1 MSLRRTIFNVAP
13 GKFATEAATGVSI
26 IRVSGPNAFNAIE
39 KLTLSRSREKCMQ
52 KYKVRELKTC
62 SLYHPQSLQPLDKAM
77 CVRFNG
83 PYSFTGEDMVE
94 LHVHGSRSVIDGVLS
109 ALEEIPDFRMSYRG
123 EFTKRAYENQKLDLI
138 EIEGMSD
145 LLSAKTETQRIQALN
160 MLGGNASKLVDDW
173 RTDLVKLR
181 AQVEAIL
188 DFGDDEEDV
197 LMEEDF
203 LTSLRVE
210 NAKLQNDMKA
220 CLVEVDRSNEIIR
233 DGVQVSLVGPP
244 NAGKSS
250 LLNALSNREAA
261 IVTNVPGTTRDIIS
275 VPLNVHGYAT
285 QVSDTAGLRKKDG
298 VDLVEQIGIKNTL
311 KSIENADVN
320 ILVCDATTLVHLDS
334 LNDTTT
340 FSATK
345 PDLHGLFSSFKPDI
359 IVLNKMDL
367 IDAVGKD
374 ISFDTI
380 HSNVQQLFDFD
391 GDLDPKSVVK
401 LSCKENQGI
410 DSLLNTLKT
419 QIENLLSLSNSKYEE
434 SGILSRKR
442 HRARL
447 VETIAALEHVDRH
460 LSVSDLGCEDRS
472 ESILYTAEEDKL
484 VLIAEELRIATTALE
499 KLTGKIDVED
509 VLDVLFEEFC
519 IGK

>member
-1 MSLRRTIFNVAP
+1 MSLRRTIFNVAT
-13 GKFATEAATGVSI
+13 GNFATETATGVSI
-26 IRVSGPNAFNAIE
+26 IRVSGPNAFSAIE
-39 KLTLSRSREKCMQ
+39 RLTLARSREQCMK
-52 KYKVRELKTC
+52 KYKARELKTC
-62 SLYHPQSLQPLDKAM
+62 SLYHPQSLQPLDKGM
-77 CVRFNG
+77 CVRFVG
-83 PYSFTGEDMVE
+83 PHSFTGEDMVE

-123 EFTKRAYENQKLDLI
+123 EFTKRAYENKKLDLI

-173 RTDLVKLR
+173 RTDLIKLR

-210 NAKLQNDMKA
+210 NAQLQNDMKA
-220 CLVEVDRSNEIIR
+220 CLAEVDRSNEIIR

-285 QVSDTAGLRKKDG
+285 QVSDTAGLRETDG
-298 VDLVEQIGIKNTL
+298 IDLVEQIGIKNTL
-311 KSIENADVN
+311 KSIEDADVN
-320 ILVCDATTLVHLDS
+320 IFVCDATTLFHLDS
-334 LNDTTT
+334 LEERTNL
-340 FSATK
+340 AV
-345 PDLHGLFSSFKPDI
+345 PEPNLHSLFSSFKPDI
-359 IVLNKMDL
+359 IALNKMDL
-367 IDAVGKD
+367 IEGDGKEVCL
-374 ISFDTI
+374 DTI
-380 HSNVQQLFDFD
+380 HRDVQQLFNIDA
-391 GDLDPKSVVK
+391 DLDTKSIVE
-401 LSCKENQGI
+401 LSCKEKQGI
-410 DSLLNTLKT
+410 DSLLITLKT
-419 QIENLLSLSNSKYEE
+419 KIEDLLSLSNSKYEE

-447 VETIAALEHVDRH
+447 VETIAALEHVDQH
-460 LSVSDLGCEDRS
+460 LRVSDFGHDNES
-472 ESILYTAEEDKL
+472 EPMLYTAEEDKL
-484 VLIAEELRIATTALE
+484 VLIAEELRNATIALE

-509 VLDVLFEEFC
+509 ILDVLFDEFC

>member
-1 MSLRRTIFNVAP
+1 
-13 GKFATEAATGVSI
+13 
-26 IRVSGPNAFNAIE
+26 
-39 KLTLSRSREKCMQ
+39 
-52 KYKVRELKTC
+52 
-62 SLYHPQSLQPLDKAM
+62 
-77 CVRFNG
+77 
-83 PYSFTGEDMVE
+83 MVE

-250 LLNALSNREAA
+250 LLNAL
-261 IVTNVPGTTRDIIS
+261 
-275 VPLNVHGYAT
+275 
-285 QVSDTAGLRKKDG
+285 
-298 VDLVEQIGIKNTL
+298 
-311 KSIENADVN
+311 
-320 ILVCDATTLVHLDS
+320 
-334 LNDTTT
+334 
-340 FSATK
+340 
-345 PDLHGLFSSFKPDI
+345 
-359 IVLNKMDL
+359 
-367 IDAVGKD
+367 
-374 ISFDTI
+374 
-380 HSNVQQLFDFD
+380 
-391 GDLDPKSVVK
+391 
-401 LSCKENQGI
+401 
-410 DSLLNTLKT
+410 
-419 QIENLLSLSNSKYEE
+419 
-434 SGILSRKR
+434 
-442 HRARL
+442 
-447 VETIAALEHVDRH
+447 
-460 LSVSDLGCEDRS
+460 
-472 ESILYTAEEDKL
+472 
-484 VLIAEELRIATTALE
+484 
-499 KLTGKIDVED
+499 
-509 VLDVLFEEFC
+509 
-519 IGK
+519 